1 MEKTLRELETEKQS
15 VQDSID
21 SLHRTK
27 QEVLDS
33 KHRIESQIRDTE
45 KRRDEL
51 VALTSDM
58 EAIYREISDKVAQ
71 KTKDLNNKIS
81 ELSRL
86 SLESAERFQQQK
98 EEIEKERKL
107 LESEKEKSAFDF
119 ENLKVALRD
128 SIFRWQESVDK
139 LNSEIKN
146 QANSIIER
154 M

>member
-86 SLESAERFQQQK
+86 SLESAERFQQRK

-119 ENLKVALRD
+119 ENLKVALRN

>member
-119 ENLKVALRD
+119 ENLKVALRN

>member
-71 KTKDLNNKIS
+71 KTKDLNDKIS

-119 ENLKVALRD
+119 EDLKVALRD